1 MTIELGMSIFGEIT
15 NLEKTLSLML
25 IEQAR
30 YQKKWIESFEKA
42 NGRKSKSEE
51 PKEALEGLFFCI
63 IFSCFRFIISSSRSL
78 RLLNSF

>member
-51 PKEALEGLFFCI
+51 PKEALEGLFF
-63 IFSCFRFIISSSRSL
+63 FV
-78 RLLNSF
+78 